1 MLFLHISF
9 MGASVWSTQVFP
21 PSAATRGEVDF
32 VEATRV
38 LGLQG
43 KRKQTKK
50 KKEKKEIVLRPW
62 D

>member
-1 MLFLHISF
+1 M
-9 MGASVWSTQVFP
+9 ARQVFP

-43 KRKQTKK
+43 KTKKTNGVKRKKRRKQKLL
-50 KKEKKEIVLRPW
+50 ENMYVAP
-62 D
+62 